1 MLTEFKRDNA
11 VKELEKSN
19 QELYVKRN
27 KVKAFDE
34 KVKVKMEQMKQI
46 DSLGLTLE
54 EVIYDLILWLSHVE
68 KISLCLS
75 ISRF

>member
-34 KVKVKMEQMKQI
+34 KVMVKMEQMKQI